1 MNDDS
6 FLPDLPGQGWRKMG
20 GRWAELCHVIAWA
33 TPPAHNVASQGCFV
47 GVPNIHREEQT
58 NGPPPLKVL
67 KLSI

>member
-1 MNDDS
+1 
-6 FLPDLPGQGWRKMG
+6 MG

-33 TPPAHNVASQGCFV
+33 TPPAYNVASQGCFV